1 LNAKSTFD
9 DDVATTATL
18 LGREPQN
25 FRLPPAP
32 VEGQPAKIISIF
44 NQKGGVGKTTTTI
57 NLGAAIAELG
67 RRVLLVDF
75 DPQGGLSLGLG
86 VNAHALPLE
95 NTVYYALMT
104 PDANIDEIV
113 LKSSVA
119 NLDFLPA
126 NRDLGTAETTLGA
139 EIGGQQYLKRA
150 LGRLKDRYDVILI
163 DCQPTM
169 GQLTI
174 NALVASDEVIGNNI
188 NGEKV
193 NRREFLRRLKI
204 DGADTT
210 KEIIIL
216 HYDILAEGIDV
227 PGITAILPI
236 RTLGKAKFLQ
246 TFGRAARLDI
256 DDRDRVNKGKLGVH
270 DLENFNKPYAWV
282 IVPTIIHENAD
293 SKEHIGNL
301 ITELRDYGFNPSE
314 DIVSTDTTN
323 GLPTVDGPDAL
334 TEVKKKCPTIGQY
347 IDKVEADYENEY
359 VASLSD
365 EDRNKYILNKEFG
378 LIIE

>member
-9 DDVATTATL
+9 DDVSTTASL
-18 LGREPQN
+18 LNREPQN
-25 FRLPPAP
+25 FLIPAP
-32 VEGQPAKIISIF
+32 ITKHGGAKVISIF

-57 NLGAAIAELG
+57 NLGAALAELG

-104 PDANIDEIV
+104 PDAKVDEIV

-150 LGRLKDRYDVILI
+150 LARLRPEYDVILI

-174 NALVASDEVIGNNI
+174 NALVASDEVIVPLQCEYFALHGFIELKGN
-188 NGEKV
+188 
-193 NRREFLRRLKI
+193 
-204 DGADTT
+204 
-210 KEIIIL
+210 
-216 HYDILAEGIDV
+216 
-227 PGITAILPI
+227 
-236 RTLGKAKFLQ
+236 
-246 TFGRAARLDI
+246 
-256 DDRDRVNKGKLGVH
+256 
-270 DLENFNKPYAWV
+270 
-282 IVPTIIHENAD
+282 
-293 SKEHIGNL
+293 
-301 ITELRDYGFNPSE
+301 
-314 DIVSTDTTN
+314 
-323 GLPTVDGPDAL
+323 
-334 TEVKKKCPTIGQY
+334 
-347 IDKVEADYENEY
+347 IDKVRSFLNPDLKLIGILATMYDKKTLHNREVLGAILEKYPEDVFETIISKTIRFAETT
-359 VASLSD
+359 VAGEPITSYASSSGGAASYRRLAR
-365 EDRNKYILNKEFG
+365 E
-378 LIIE
+378 LIARGGAL